1 MIVHIYNDYNKEEV
15 EIGRLLGWM
24 IWTVLTTLSLCT
36 MVIGAQIVG
45 MTQDPQSTD
54 MIVGVTMLVSGGLLT
69 TGCIAGITRWVLR
82 GERRGRGGG

>member
-1 MIVHIYNDYNKEEV
+1 
-15 EIGRLLGWM
+15 
-24 IWTVLTTLSLCT
+24 

-69 TGCIAGITRWVLR
+69 TGCIAGIARWVLR
-82 GERRGRGGG
+82 GARQGRNAG